1 MQGRCAGEPESFCGG
16 NTDTECLVGSLPEE
30 RGVRMNE
37 SWLHDRTEEM
47 GGGTLRP
54 PRDKKTSLSLDVK
67 RLFRESEMAL
77 LLASTEKCRQKA

>member
-1 MQGRCAGEPESFCGG
+1 
-16 NTDTECLVGSLPEE
+16 
-30 RGVRMNE
+30 MNE

-67 RLFRESEMAL
+67 SFSARAKWRCSWRPRRSVDKKLD
-77 LLASTEKCRQKA
+77 TTTHVI